1 VAFAWERLKA
11 DPATILATIVVGFL
25 LMWIVAFVGGLV
37 GNVIGA
43 LAGAATNATH
53 HRGIGSP
60 VTPFYFGMLGLGGL
74 IWLGFQLIN
83 VVVSA
88 YFTAGLLG
96 FVLKVARGTP
106 YAFAD
111 LFSGAPFFLS
121 ILAAHLIV
129 GIAVLIGLA
138 FLVVPGVILALGLGM
153 TSITIVD
160 RNMGPIDA
168 LSESWRL
175 TDGNKLNLFVFW
187 LLSVGLSIAGLC
199 ACGIGIFLV
208 MPLLLVAH
216 AYIYL
221 KLSGQPVAPVARAA

>member
-1 VAFAWERLKA
+1 GAPPGGAPPGGWGPPPGAPPGGWGGGYGPPPGGYGPPPGYTPYAPPAAHVGGPAGGQAAGRAFSPGDAVAFAWERLKA

-129 GIAVLIGLA
+129 GI
-138 FLVVPGVILALGLGM
+138 
-153 TSITIVD
+153 
-160 RNMGPIDA
+160 
-168 LSESWRL
+168 
-175 TDGNKLNLFVFW
+175 
-187 LLSVGLSIAGLC
+187 
-199 ACGIGIFLV
+199 
-208 MPLLLVAH
+208 
-216 AYIYL
+216 
-221 KLSGQPVAPVARAA
+221 